1 VQIEGSQ
8 LGKPGKKLDP
18 ISKIARAKRAGSVA
32 QVVARKCEALSSNLN
47 ASKTINKIRMSIV
60 INSMSTIKKM
70 LVNATIKQ
78 GEKNQKDPT

>member
-1 VQIEGSQ
+1 
-8 LGKPGKKLDP
+8 
-18 ISKIARAKRAGSVA
+18 
-32 QVVARKCEALSSNLN
+32 
-47 ASKTINKIRMSIV
+47 MSIV